1 MTPPVALLR
10 ADALVKQYTSGADTL
25 TVLNGVTGAFAARSI
40 VTIAGASGA
49 GKSTLLHILAGLDR
63 PSRGSVFFDSQDLYS
78 MPDAAR
84 ARVRN
89 AAFGFVFQFYH
100 LMPEMTALENVLLPS
115 MVARQVSRAARE
127 HARGLLDAVGLAA
140 RAAHYPNQLSGG
152 EQQRVAIARAL
163 MNQPRIVFADEPT
176 GNLDKANSTAVF
188 RVLLDV
194 QQQWDFALILVTH
207 DPDLAACG
215 HVRWRLADGTLQPA
229 AAVDAVIH
237 AHPEL
242 S

>member
-1 MTPPVALLR
+1 MTTPAPLLR
-10 ADALVKQYTSGADTL
+10 AHALVKQYTSGADTL
-25 TVLNGVTGAFAARSI
+25 TVLNGVTGAFAAQSI
-40 VTIAGASGA
+40 VTIVGASGA

-63 PSRGSVFFDSQDLYS
+63 PSRGSVFFENQDLYS

-84 ARVRN
+84 ARARN

-115 MVARQVSRAARE
+115 MVARRVSRAARA
-127 HARGLLDAVGLAA
+127 HAGALLNAVGLAA
-140 RAAHYPNQLSGG
+140 RATHYPNQLSGG

-176 GNLDKANSTAVF
+176 GNLDKVNSMAVF
-188 RVLLDV
+188 RVLLAV
-194 QQQWDFALILVTH
+194 QQQLNFALILVTH

-215 HVRWRLADGTLQPA
+215 QVRWHLVDGMLQPA
-229 AAVDAVIH
+229 AAAATH
-237 AHPEL
+237 THSETA
-242 S
+242 